1 MALTREEVEH
11 VARLAHVGLS
21 DEDVERF
28 RTQLS
33 QILDY
38 FEVLKRVDT
47 EGVPPTSQS
56 LPLHNVM
63 RPDEALRPLDHETVL
78 ANAPLRSSGYF
89 RVRKILE

>member
-1 MALTREEVEH
+1 MPLNRDEVEH

-38 FEVLKRVDT
+38 FEILKRVDT
-47 EGVPPTSQS
+47 EGVPATAQS
-56 LPLHNVM
+56 LPLENVM
-63 RPDEALRPLDHETVL
+63 RPDESREPLSQAATL
-78 ANAPLRSSGYF
+78 ANAPVRSDGYF